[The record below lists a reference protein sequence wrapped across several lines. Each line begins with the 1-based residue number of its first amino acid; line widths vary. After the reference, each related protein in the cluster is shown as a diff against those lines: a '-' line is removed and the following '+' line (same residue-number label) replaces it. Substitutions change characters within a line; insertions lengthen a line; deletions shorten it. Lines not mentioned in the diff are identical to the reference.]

1 MPVIRAATG
10 ADAEALL
17 AIYRPYVEGTSVS
30 FEIEAPGVDE
40 FRARIERSLD
50 GWAWLVS
57 ELDGECVGYAYAT
70 AYRSRPAYRWSAET
84 SAYVREDCHRRGIA
98 RALYLALFD
107 VLADAGYC
115 NAYAA
120 ITLPNPAS
128 VAFHERLGF
137 SAIGVFRHVGW
148 KFGAW
153 HDVGWYQR
161 ELRAGPPPAGPG
173 S

>member
-1 MPVIRAATG
+1 M
-10 ADAEALL
+10 
-17 AIYRPYVEGTSVS
+17 
-30 FEIEAPGVDE
+30 
-40 FRARIERSLD
+40 
-50 GWAWLVS
+50 
-57 ELDGECVGYAYAT
+57 
-70 AYRSRPAYRWSAET
+70 
-84 SAYVREDCHRRGIA
+84 REDCHRRGIA